1 MAVSA
6 SWYTN
11 GPKNC
16 VNGTVDWD
24 DNSTTTIKCALCTS
38 SYVPNQDTHEFFSS
52 VTNQVVGTGYTAGGA
67 AVSTRTVAAD
77 ATTNE
82 TRLDGADVSWANSTI
97 TARFAVVYKDT
108 GTASTSPLLGWVDF
122 GADVSSSSGTFS
134 ITWDATGILKITA
147 A

>member
-16 VNGTVDWD
+16 VNGTVNWS
-24 DNSTTTIKCALCTS
+24 DNSTTTIKVSLHTS
-38 SYVPNQDTHEFFSS
+38 AYVPNQDTHEFFSS
-52 VTNQVVGTGYTAGGA
+52 VTNEITGTGYTAGGQA
-67 AVSTRTVAAD
+67 ITSRTVAAD

-82 TRLDGADVSWANSTI
+82 TRLDGADNSWASSTI
-97 TARFAVVYKDT
+97 TARIAVIRKDT
-108 GTASTSPLLGWVDF
+108 GTAATSPVLGWVDF
-122 GADVSSSSGTFS
+122 GADVSSSNGTFT